1 MRNVLFI
8 LMVLC
13 ITFAGGSQAAVIT
26 WGTAM
31 DLVDETDVV
40 THGILVEAV
49 NTAGSEILLNPLV
62 NGVLFTGNSD
72 VMTGDHSAT
81 DFYTSGSGDAYDI
94 LLSSLDFN
102 TSPITVG
109 GGLLIPGR
117 DYLIQ
122 IWYVDERANYTHRTM
137 SYGDGNGNVSNPVN
151 DQYVVGTFTA
161 DDINLPIVISSAETN
176 DPHINAYQIR
186 DLTSG
191 PVNLP
196 AFNPD
201 PAHGATFVSTDADL
215 IWSYSDSATSQ
226 KVYMGTESGNLTEI
240 YDLPITSSGGS
251 VDSPASGAVLWLDA
265 SDPNSLVLDGNNKVS
280 RWNDL
285 SGNENYVSQSD
296 PNNQPDYAVVDSSI
310 YGPVVDFGDMVK
322 STDMLQP
329 WMQFKDSAG
338 NDLSLESIRMV
349 FVVMRGAGFV
359 LGGNSTYHFHR
370 DRDIETSGE
379 AILWDAEWTSENIRN
394 GQSYLNGD
402 EVDGTV
408 TPLPAMG
415 AVISIATTGPVT
427 ANTLAKDRTTRS
439 GGPKY
444 AEILIYDRVL
454 TEQERQDT
462 ETYLMDKWYG
472 GKLLT
477 EQVQPVPSP
486 MEFGTQYYWRV
497 DMVKDGEILTG
508 SEWTFE
514 TEPAPFDPNDYD
526 LGFDEIVF
534 IKRRPYT
541 SDHYYTAMNNGTS
554 SGVFQEE
561 NGIYIYNIRTQQERS
576 VVTAADF
583 PSGSG
588 TGIIGKFTL
597 SFDAT
602 KLVFDYRN
610 AGDEAFR
617 IWEVNID
624 GTGLRQISTAPAD
637 EAEKVARWGT
647 TRVWCTDDL
656 DPAYLPD
663 GDIIFSSTRSEHVI
677 LCGTTF
683 QASTLH
689 RMDPDGQNIEALT
702 DSPVS
707 EFCPVILE
715 DGRVMYHRWEYID
728 KGHRTPKCIY
738 TMNPDGTKPQELF
751 SLSDSYYNTGAHT
764 YPQEIPG
771 NESKIVVVSAS
782 HYPQGNT
789 LGPIQIIDLTKD
801 NRTTEGLTRITP
813 DVMMKSDQAGWYFS
827 FDGFGPQHRDGV
839 GGPLFTHP
847 FPVSPNQFLVT
858 KKFDWDADWTT
869 INGYAIYLIDTVG
882 NQVAVYHDPD
892 ATTSCWHPTP
902 LVARKVPPQIYSFRH
917 PAFQATNEALCI
929 VTNVYEG
936 MEGVDPGEVKWLRIN
951 EVVPRFWDSNRRWSP
966 SVSSNS
972 WKAAL
977 WSRVQ
982 WGLVPVEADGSAYF
996 KVPADRNIMM
1006 QALDENYAELQR
1018 ERTYVNYRP
1027 GEIRSCMGC
1036 HEKAGR
1042 AAPPIATE
1050 AAIALTRAPS
1060 DLQAQPCD
1068 SIENGGDGRPEQV
1081 IHYPSDI
1088 QPIFNAKCAS
1098 CHSGAA
1104 PSGGLD
1110 LSATLTASYTVA
1122 YEQLLS
1128 KELAGYAIP
1137 EFGSI
1142 TPGKGGGNDNGDFM
1156 PPKSMGCY
1164 DSAMIQ
1170 KLSDPGDAHLGRVS
1184 DNELMILRR
1193 WTDTNYQYYGTY
1205 YGRHESTHS
1214 ADPDFRRRPTFEEAI
1229 SPTAPAWHD

>member
-1 MRNVLFI
+1 M
-8 LMVLC
+8 
-13 ITFAGGSQAAVIT
+13 TGYGAVIT
-26 WGTAM
+26 WQTPVNIA
-31 DLVDETDVV
+31 DATDVSTQGV
-40 THGILVEAV
+40 AVEAV
-49 NTAGSEILLNPLV
+49 TWSCWSEVDISAASDPVV
-62 NGVLFTGNSD
+62 NGQTFTMLRGEDYGFNGTH
-72 VMTGDHSAT
+72 TGQT
-81 DFYTSGSGDAYDI
+81 DFYPSGSGDDYDV
-94 LLSSLDFN
+94 LLSSLAYSG
-102 TSPITVG
+102 TSETLDLAVG
-109 GGLLIPGR
+109 QLNVGR
-117 DYLIQ
+117 TYQIQ
-122 IWYVDERANYTHRTM
+122 IWYVDTRG
-137 SYGDGNGNVSNPVN
+137 SYDARVMQFGTNGNFSDPVSALG
-151 DQYVVGTFTA
+151 QYVIGEFTA
-161 DDINLPIVISSAETN
+161 DSTSLTLDVISGNIET
-176 DPHINAYQIR
+176 DDAHMTAYQIR
-186 DLTSG
+186 ELTDG
-191 PVNLP
+191 PINIP
-196 AFNPD
+196 AFSPNP
-201 PAHGATFVSTDADL
+201 PQGAKYVPIDADL
-215 IWSYSDSATSQ
+215 SWIYSDSADSQ

-240 YDLPITSSGGS
+240 YDLPITSSGSGS
-251 VDSPASGAVLWLDA
+251 ETPAAGAVLWLDA
-265 SDPNSLVLDGNNKVS
+265 SDANSLVLDGDKVTE
-280 RWNDL
+280 WNDRT
-285 SGNENYVSQSD
+285 GNGNYAAQD
-296 PNNQPDYAVVDSSI
+296 NAANQPDYVAADSSI

-322 STDMLQP
+322 GSTGEP
-329 WMQFKDSAG
+329 WMEFKNPDGS
-338 NDLSLESIRMV
+338 DLILNTIRTV
-349 FVVMRGAGFV
+349 FVVMRGGGFILTDDKV
-359 LGGNSTYHFHR
+359 NTYHFHR
-370 DRDIETSGE
+370 GNSSNEGGDPESIIWESQW
-379 AILWDAEWTSENIRN
+379 AHANILN
-394 GQSYLNGD
+394 GQTYLNGQL
-402 EVDGTV
+402 VDGTV
-408 TPLPAMG
+408 TPLPAAG
-415 AVISIATTGPVT
+415 AVISVAATGNVT
-427 ANTLAKDRTTRS
+427 ASTLAKDRTFRT

-462 ETYLMDKWYG
+462 ETYLLNKWYG
-472 GKLLT
+472 GRLLT

-486 MEFGTQYYWRV
+486 MEYGTRYYWRV
-497 DMVKDGEILTG
+497 DMVRDGEPQTG

-514 TEPAPFDPNDYD
+514 TEPAPFDPNDYN

-561 NGIYIYNIRTQQERS
+561 NGIYIYNMRTQEERP

-583 PSGSG
+583 PGGSG
-588 TGIIGKFTL
+588 TGIIGNFTL

-610 AGDEAFR
+610 ASSEAFR

-637 EAEKVARWGT
+637 EADKVARWGNS
-647 TRVWCTDDL
+647 RVWCTDDL

-689 RMDPDGQNIEALT
+689 RMDPNGLVIEKLT

-707 EFCPVILE
+707 EFCPVILD

-738 TMNPDGTKPQELF
+738 TMNPDGSKPQELY
-751 SLSDSYYNTGAHT
+751 SLSDSYYNTGAHM
-764 YPQEIPG
+764 YPKPIPG

-813 DVMMKSDQAGWYFS
+813 DVRMGSDQAGWYFS
-827 FDGFGPQHRDGV
+827 YDGFTVQHKDGV
-839 GGPLFTHP
+839 GGPLFTDP
-847 FPVSPNQFLVT
+847 FPVSPTRFLVS
-858 KKFDWDADWTT
+858 KKFDWNAHWST
-869 INGYAIYLIDTVG
+869 INGHAIYLIDTEG
-882 NQVAVYHDPD
+882 NQVRVYHDPD

-902 LVARKVPPQIYSFRH
+902 LAARKVPPQIYSFRS
-917 PAFQATNEALCI
+917 AGLQATNEALCI

-936 MEGVDPGEVKWLRIN
+936 MEGVEPGEVKWLRIL
-951 EVVPRFWDSNRRWSP
+951 EAVPRPWDSNRRWSP

-996 KVPADRNIMM
+996 TVPADRNIMM
-1006 QALDENYAELQR
+1006 QALDEDYQEIQR

-1036 HEKAGR
+1036 HEGAGR

-1050 AAIALTRAPS
+1050 APIALTRAPS
-1060 DLQAQPCD
+1060 TLQPQLCDLV
-1068 SIENGGDGRPEQV
+1068 ENGGDGRPEQV
-1081 IHYPSDI
+1081 VHYPSDI

-1098 CHSGAA
+1098 CHSGAS
-1104 PSGGLD
+1104 PSGGLN
-1110 LSATLTASYTVA
+1110 LSATLTTSYTVA

-1142 TPGKGGGNDNGDFM
+1142 TSGKGGGNDNGSFM

-1164 DSAMIQ
+1164 DSVMIQ
-1170 KLSDPGDAHLGRVS
+1170 KLSDPGDTHSGRVS
-1184 DNELMILRR
+1184 DTELMILRR
-1193 WTDTNYQYYGTY
+1193 WADTNYQYYGTY
-1205 YGRHESTHS
+1205 YGRHHS
-1214 ADPDFRRRPTFEEAI
+1214 AHAADPDFRRRPTFEEAI
-1229 SPTAPAWHD
+1229 SLTAPDWHD